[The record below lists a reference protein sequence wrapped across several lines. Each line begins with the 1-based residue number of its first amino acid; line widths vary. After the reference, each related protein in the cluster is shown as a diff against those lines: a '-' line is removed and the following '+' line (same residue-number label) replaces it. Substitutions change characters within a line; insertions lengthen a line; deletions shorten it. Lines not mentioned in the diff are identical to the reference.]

1 MTKAQPT
8 TRTSRANFKDSDIA
22 AAVREHGTIAA
33 AAKALSSVTHGD
45 VSPQLLRYWLSTMDV
60 SESHDHDRAK
70 ELVKTRNAQATN
82 NSLRRDNRALIEAL
96 GNKEDFLDGIA
107 KAVAALGSRK
117 PVQYPKQ
124 TGKGTKLTVEILLSD
139 LQIGKLSSHY
149 NTPVAFKAL
158 EEYGRAILFQM
169 RQKVAA
175 GFQIERI
182 ILAIIGDII
191 ESDKKHDNSA
201 RATDTGTAQQIHD
214 ATIGIYRHVIEPLA
228 ALGIPM
234 DVPCVTGNHDWDGH
248 GITMFRPGREQLS
261 YPLYKAL
268 ELVSETAGY
277 KHVKFDVV
285 DGSFAHQTIYGQ
297 RVLYEHGVG
306 VSVTEASMKAHKI
319 KRSEQAGEY
328 ITYFRMG
335 DKHNVCMFNSGQ
347 YVVNGAFFGSEGTGI
362 EYSSIAGYSS
372 IPAQWMGF
380 HAHRDKDDG
389 RFTLYDHFIIQLG
402 HIKE

>member
-1 MTKAQPT
+1 MTT
-8 TRTSRANFKDSDIA
+8 LSRTSRASFTDFEIRSAKA
-22 AAVREHGTIAA
+22 GATTMAG
-33 AAKALSSVTHGD
+33 AAKALTALARGD
-45 VSPQLLRYWLSTMDV
+45 VSPQLLRYWLSGMDV
-60 SESHDHDRAK
+60 TESHDEDRART
-70 ELVKTRNAQATN
+70 LAKTRNAMATN
-82 NSLRRDNRALIEAL
+82 NELRRDNRALIDAL
-96 GNKEDFLDGIA
+96 GTKEDFLDGIE
-107 KAVAALGSRK
+107 KAVTLLRKTK
-117 PVQYPKQ
+117 PVNHIKVS
-124 TGKGTKLTVEILLSD
+124 KHGTPVTVEILLSD
-139 LQIGKLSSHY
+139 LQIGKLSSEY
-149 NTPVAFKAL
+149 NTPVARSRVQA
-158 EEYGRAILFQM
+158 YTAAILMQIQ
-169 RQKVAA
+169 QKIDL
-175 GFQIERI
+175 GFKVERI

-214 ATIGIYRHVIEPLA
+214 ATVALFCDVIEPLA
-228 ALGIPM
+228 RLGIPM

-268 ELVSETAGY
+268 ELLNNARGY
-277 KHVKFDVV
+277 SHVTFDVV
-285 DGSFAHQTIYGQ
+285 DGSFAHQEIYGQ

-319 KRSEQAGEY
+319 KRSEQAGQY

-335 DKHNVCMFNSGQ
+335 DKHNVCIFNSGQ

-372 IPAQWMGF
+372 VAAQWMGF
-380 HAHRDKDDG
+380 HCPRKDGDG
-389 RFTLYDHFIIQLG
+389 RFTLYDQFVIQLA